1 MMLHH
6 LEDGAGIDC
15 PARRSH
21 HEAVDGGEP
30 HRRRNAAAVL
40 HRADTY
46 AVVQVRKSDPAARDL
61 RSDFLKA
68 RRKKLIGEPMKPV
81 PTNVLFGETAR
92 QTTRAFV

>member
-6 LEDGAGIDC
+6 VEDGAGIDC
-15 PARRSH
+15 PATRSH

-30 HRRRNAAAVL
+30 YHLRNAAAVL
-40 HRADTY
+40 HRVETCAG
-46 AVVQVRKSDPAARDL
+46 AQVRKDDPAAREL

-68 RRKKLIGEPMKPV
+68 RRKKLIEEPMKPV
-81 PTNVLFGETAR
+81 PTNVPFGETAR